1 MISKIK
7 IIILC
12 IVSVILISLGITVA
26 MQSKRINS
34 LQQELSF
41 ANANEKALLLVND
54 SNKNKI
60 RSLQLTV
67 DQLSYFNDSIIL
79 KLNDAKQQLK
89 IKDDNLKELQYLKTL
104 ATKTDTITI
113 RDTIFKEQ
121 LYLDTIIGDQWY
133 NMQLSLQYPNKII
146 TTPSFIS
153 EKSIITSVKK
163 ETIKPPKKCKF
174 ARLFQK
180 KHKVVVVEI
189 QEKNPY
195 VNTEEFKHI
204 QIITQ

>member
-26 MQSKRINS
+26 VQSKRINS

-41 ANANEKALLLVND
+41 ANANEKALLLAND

-195 VNTEEFKHI
+195 VSTEEFKHI

>member
-1 MISKIK
+1 
-7 IIILC
+7 
-12 IVSVILISLGITVA
+12 
-26 MQSKRINS
+26 
-34 LQQELSF
+34 
-41 ANANEKALLLVND
+41 
-54 SNKNKI
+54 
-60 RSLQLTV
+60 
-67 DQLSYFNDSIIL
+67 
-79 KLNDAKQQLK
+79 
-89 IKDDNLKELQYLKTL
+89 
-104 ATKTDTITI
+104 
-113 RDTIFKEQ
+113 
-121 LYLDTIIGDQWY
+121 
-133 NMQLSLQYPNKII
+133 MQLSLQYPNKII

-195 VNTEEFKHI
+195 VSTEEFKHI

>member
-26 MQSKRINS
+26 VQSKRINS

>member
-26 MQSKRINS
+26 VQSKRINS

-41 ANANEKALLLVND
+41 ANANEKALLLAND

-79 KLNDAKQQLK
+79 KLNDAKQ
-89 IKDDNLKELQYLKTL
+89 
-104 ATKTDTITI
+104 
-113 RDTIFKEQ
+113 
-121 LYLDTIIGDQWY
+121 
-133 NMQLSLQYPNKII
+133 
-146 TTPSFIS
+146 
-153 EKSIITSVKK
+153 
-163 ETIKPPKKCKF
+163 
-174 ARLFQK
+174 
-180 KHKVVVVEI
+180 
-189 QEKNPY
+189 
-195 VNTEEFKHI
+195 
-204 QIITQ
+204 